1 MEKKTLVRACEAAGA
16 TIRFLPEKDLEEA
29 LRAFVAG
36 RTVCLGEGAGGMA
49 PGPPAPPADAVVGV
63 ARARL
68 WVEET
73 GTALVAGPDAATLLP
88 PVSVIVVEAAAVVE
102 RHENLVDYL
111 KAHPDEWLVAVTGPS
126 RTADIEKV
134 LVIPA
139 HGPRELLLLVL
150 E

>member
-1 MEKKTLVRACEAAGA
+1 MEKETLVRTAQAAGVA
-16 TIRFLPEKDLEEA
+16 VRFLRKEGLEA
-29 LRAFVAG
+29 VLRELTAG
-36 RTVCLGEGAGGMA
+36 RTACVSKGLNLPL
-49 PGPPAPPADAVVGV
+49 PGPSAPPATAEVGI

-73 GTALVAGPDAATLLP
+73 ATALVAGPDLATLLP
-88 PVSVIVVEAAAVVE
+88 PVGVLIVTAASVVSRYEDLID
-102 RHENLVDYL
+102 HIS
-111 KAHPDEWLVAVTGPS
+111 AHPEEWFAAVTGPS

-139 HGPRELLLLVL
+139 HGPRELHLLIV

>member
-1 MEKKTLVRACEAAGA
+1 MEKETLVRTAEAAGVQV
-16 TIRFLPEKDLEEA
+16 RFLPREGLEAA
-29 LRAFVAG
+29 LGELAAG
-36 RTVCLGEGAGGMA
+36 RTVCVAQGLNLPVAGPAAA
-49 PGPPAPPADAVVGV
+49 PATAEVGI

-73 GTALVAGPDAATLLP
+73 ATALVAGPDLATLLP
-88 PVSVIVVEAAAVVE
+88 PVSVLLVTAAAVVPMYDD
-102 RHENLVDYL
+102 LVDHL
-111 KAHPDEWLVAVTGPS
+111 KEHSEEWFAAVTGPS

-139 HGPRELLLLVL
+139 HGPRELHLLIV

>member
-1 MEKKTLVRACEAAGA
+1 MEKETLVRTAGA
-16 TIRFLPEKDLEEA
+16 VGATVRFLPREGLEAAMRE
-29 LRAFVAG
+29 LVAG
-36 RTVCLGEGAGGMA
+36 RTACVAPGLGLAA
-49 PGPPAPPADAVVGV
+49 PGPAAAPADAEVGI

-73 GTALVAGPDAATLLP
+73 ATALVAGSDLATLLP
-88 PVSVIVVEAAAVVE
+88 PVGILIVSAASVVPCYDD
-102 RHENLVDYL
+102 LVDHL
-111 KAHPDEWLVAVTGPS
+111 KAHPDEWCAAVTGPS

-139 HGPRELLLLVL
+139 HGPRELHLLIV

>member
-1 MEKKTLVRACEAAGA
+1 MGAPGLDLLLPGEAAA
-16 TIRFLPEKDLEEA
+16 
-29 LRAFVAG
+29 
-36 RTVCLGEGAGGMA
+36 
-49 PGPPAPPADAVVGV
+49 PADAEVGI

-73 GTALVAGPDAATLLP
+73 ATALVTGPDAATLLP
-88 PVSVIVVEAAAVVE
+88 PVSVLVIEAASVVPRYE
-102 RHENLVDYL
+102 ALVDYL
-111 KAHPDEWLVAVTGPS
+111 KEHPEEWLAAVTGPS

-139 HGPRELLLLVL
+139 HGPRELHLMVV